1 MEGRMFG
8 NGKRR
13 KALIMELVE
22 HRMRMF
28 GVDDRKIRLEIKQLG
43 TFRLMSVPEA
53 IIVTVVETALIHQK
67 RGQLLHHTLERME
80 RQRKLV
86 AHNGDLFNKIL
97 QQAVGN
103 NPAEAL
109 VSYSLYRIKVE
120 KQPAASMFDLNVTA
134 ELVSVA
140 YQEISCW

>member
-1 MEGRMFG
+1 MFG

-28 GVDDRKIRLEIKQLG
+28 GVDDRQIRLELKQLG
-43 TFRLMSVPEA
+43 TFRLMGLPEA
-53 IIVTVVETALIHQK
+53 IIVTVIETAIIHQK
-67 RGQLLHHTLERME
+67 RGQLLQHTLEKME

-86 AHNGDLFNKIL
+86 AHNAEFFQKIL
-97 QQAVGN
+97 QQATGS

-109 VSYSLYRIKVE
+109 VSYSLYRIRLE
-120 KQPAASMFDLNVTA
+120 NQPAAPMFDLNVTS
-134 ELVSVA
+134 ELASIA
-140 YQEISCW
+140 YQEVISW

>member
-1 MEGRMFG
+1 MFG

-28 GVDDRKIRLEIKQLG
+28 GVDDRQIRLELKQLG
-43 TFRLMSVPEA
+43 TFRLMGLPEA
-53 IIVTVVETALIHQK
+53 IIVTVIETAIINQK
-67 RGQLLHHTLERME
+67 RGQLLQHTLEKME

-86 AHNGDLFNKIL
+86 AHNAEFFQKIL
-97 QQAVGN
+97 QQAMGS

-109 VSYSLYRIKVE
+109 VSYSLYRIKLE
-120 KQPAASMFDLNVTA
+120 NQPAAPMFDLNVTS
-134 ELVSVA
+134 ELTSIA
-140 YQEISCW
+140 YQEVIRW